1 MLIPV
6 GTLRGIADGSV
17 TLAFRRWE
25 QPRVRAGGRQRTPI
39 GVITFDAVEPVA
51 RSRLTATEARQ
62 AGFASLSDL
71 LSVLDR
77 RPTGRIHRIHLRLE
91 GPDPRIALRETV
103 PDGVE
108 VARIVARLARL
119 DRASHHGPWTAD
131 VLRAIGQ
138 RPSVPAIELATSFG
152 RERAPF
158 KLDVRKLK
166 ELGLTESLR
175 PGYRL
180 SPRGRAVLAAL
191 DAATL
196 TSVERGAYH
205 AADTT

>member
-1 MLIPV
+1 MLIPAPI
-6 GTLRGIADGSV
+6 LCGIADGTV

-25 QPRVRAGGRQRTPI
+25 APRVRPGGRQRTAI
-39 GVITFDAVEPVA
+39 GVIAFDEVEPVA

-62 AGFASLSDL
+62 AGFSSLPDL
-71 LSVLDR
+71 LRFVDR
-77 RPTGRIHRIHLRLE
+77 RSTGRIHRIRLRLD
-91 GPDPRIALRETV
+91 GPDPRIALRERV
-103 PDGVE
+103 PDAAE
-108 VARIVARLARL
+108 VVRIVGRLERL

-131 VLRAIGQ
+131 VLRAIGE
-138 RPSVPAIELATSFG
+138 RPTVPALELAASFG
-152 RERAPF
+152 RQRAPF

-191 DAATL
+191 DDA
-196 TSVERGAYH
+196 RR
-205 AADTT
+205 

>member
-1 MLIPV
+1 MMIPAR
-6 GTLRGIADGSV
+6 TLRAIAEGTV

-25 QPRVRAGGRQRTPI
+25 RPRVRAGGRQRTSV
-39 GVITFDAVEPVA
+39 GVVTFDAVEPVS
-51 RSRLTATEARQ
+51 RSRLTTSQARQ
-62 AGFASLSDL
+62 AGFASLADL
-71 LSVLDR
+71 LRVLDR
-77 RPTGRIHRIHLRLE
+77 RPTGRIHRIRLHLA
-91 GPDPRIALRETV
+91 GPDPRIALRESL
-103 PDGVE
+103 PDE
-108 VARIVARLARL
+108 AETAAIRARLARL

-131 VLRAIGQ
+131 VLRAIGE

-191 DAATL
+191 DAQ
-196 TSVERGAYH
+196 RR
-205 AADTT
+205 